1 MGSNFVDKEKRGYY
15 YGNREKPYYK
25 KREDLKYNKYNP
37 KRQEEDSSS
46 SILNKIKFM

>member
-1 MGSNFVDKEKRGYY
+1 MIQNNLILYKENN